1 MIDFSRSEI
10 AQYFSSRVPSLRQN
24 DTREWRGPCP
34 VHNGSDLNFAV
45 SAETG
50 LSTCH
55 SQCGRGW
62 DILSLEQELSNCD
75 FPTAKREV
83 FKFLNRPE
91 PSWEDR
97 DIEATFDYR
106 DEDGKIRYQV
116 VRKTG
121 KRFMQRRP
129 NGTGWTWGLGDVELL
144 PFRLPEWQDSK
155 FVAVCEGEKDVL
167 ALERLGMR
175 ATCNNGG
182 AGNFKPAIVRY
193 FSGKQVAIFPDND
206 EKGREHATKVAELLS
221 GIAASVKIVEL
232 PDLPVK
238 GDVSDYIAAGGTL
251 DQIRKLYASAQEW
264 TSEWEFASQ
273 IPDEN
278 DKYVFTPAQYV
289 QSIGG
294 IDKFWAIDSQTGI
307 PTPWPKLTSDLGG
320 GMRAGEVYVI
330 GANQGAGKTS
340 LALQFG
346 MAAMRKKH
354 GVLMFSLEMGHR
366 DVFQRMASM
375 EARVNLNEYRRLMR
389 EDRTSEYCRDMRSA
403 LQPPTMEMLNWPLLV
418 STRSAATPDY
428 LISESTRLKKRQ
440 KIGLVIVDHMQ
451 LMSATGSVRG
461 EYEKFT
467 AISRA
472 CKQVAVELQLPL
484 LLVSQTSRSQSHDKR
499 TELECSDLR
508 GSGAIE
514 EDAAAVMLLYHDAEH
529 SKQTLINGVFET
541 GPVKSWLKIDK
552 NRFGPSGGYVALSHV
567 KIYTRFDKW
576 ED

>member
-10 AQYFSSRVPSLRQN
+10 AQYFSSRVPNLRQN
-24 DTREWRGPCP
+24 DAREWRGPCP

-83 FKFLNRPE
+83 FAFMNRPE

-97 DIEATFDYR
+97 DVEATFDYR
-106 DEDGKIRYQV
+106 DADGKIRYQV

-129 NGTGWTWGLGDVELL
+129 NGNGWTWGLGDVELL
-144 PFRLPEWQDSK
+144 PFRLPEWKDSK
-155 FVAVCEGEKDVL
+155 FVAICEGEKDVM
-167 ALERLGMR
+167 ALERLGMK

-182 AGNFKPAIVRY
+182 AGNFKATIAQH
-193 FSGKQVAIFPDND
+193 FAGKQVAIFPDND
-206 EKGREHATKVAELLS
+206 PPGREHALKVAELLTCV
-221 GIAASVKIVEL
+221 AASVKIVEL

-238 GDVSDYIAAGGTL
+238 GDVSDFIAAGGTL

-264 TSEWEFASQ
+264 TPEWEFASQ

-294 IDKFWAIDSQTGI
+294 IDKFWAVEKQSGI
-307 PTPWPKLTSDLGG
+307 PTPWPKLTADLGG
-320 GMRAGEVYVI
+320 GLRPGEVYVI
-330 GANQGAGKTS
+330 GGNQGSGKTS
-340 LALQFG
+340 LALQFE
-346 MAAMRKKH
+346 MAALRARE
-354 GVLMFSLEMGHR
+354 GVLKFSLEMLHG
-366 DVFQRMASM
+366 DVFQRMACIAAS
-375 EARVNLNEYRRLMR
+375 VNLNDYRRSMR
-389 EDRTSEYCRDMRSA
+389 EDRNSEYCRQMRAA
-403 LQPPTMEMLNWPLLV
+403 LQPPTLEMMNWPLMV
-418 STRSAATPDY
+418 STRSAATPEY
-428 LISESTRLKKRQ
+428 LVSESTRLSKRQ
-440 KIGLVIVDHMQ
+440 KIGLVVVDHMQ
-451 LMSATGSVRG
+451 LMSATGNTRS

-472 CKQVAVELQLPL
+472 CKQVAVELRRPL
-484 LLVSQTSRSQSHDKR
+484 LLLSQTSRSQSHDKR

-514 EDAAAVMLLYHDAEH
+514 EDAAAVMLLFHDADH
-529 SKQTLINGVFET
+529 KKQTLINGTFET
-541 GPVKSWLKIDK
+541 GPVKSWLKLDK

-576 ED
+576 EE